1 MTLKFINAVGVQT
14 FCANDNS
21 AYVPQMW
28 AQESL
33 AILEENMVA
42 ANLVHRDFSPLIASY
57 GDTVNTRR
65 PSKFTALRKTGTEPV
80 TDQDAVA
87 TNVPVVLD
95 QLIHVTFVIYD
106 SEASKSFKDLVTEY
120 MRPAMLAH
128 AQFLDKVVL
137 GQVANFMANSYGSIN
152 AMTTT
157 NAIDDIL
164 GTREKMNKNLAYVDG
179 RNLILSPTTETT
191 LLNLPIFTQA
201 QQVGDQGQALQEAFI
216 GRKYGFNT
224 YMCQHMSSVLPGNTI
239 DITYLINNGN
249 VTPGST
255 VITVDT
261 GSSTTATANSWISI
275 DGEGIPHR
283 LVTAMAA
290 PGTVTIT
297 PPLQNTILNNAVVT
311 SYTPG
316 LVNQTSTS
324 RADTGFATGYPA
336 GFNKEITIDGFSVAP
351 QVGQL
356 VSFGTS
362 TAHSVYTIVAVNG
375 VVGIVLDR
383 SLEQAIADEDSV
395 NISPAGEYNFA
406 FHRNAIALVTRPME
420 LPRQGIGA
428 AAANVNYNGL
438 SVRVVLT
445 YDGKAQG
452 TRVTL
457 DILAGIKTLDTNL
470 GAVMLA

>member
-1 MTLKFINAVGVQT
+1 MNLKFIQAVAVNT
-14 FCANDNS
+14 SYSNDNS

-65 PSKFTALRKTGTEPV
+65 PSKFKALRKTGTENV
-80 TDQDAVA
+80 TDQDAIA
-87 TNVPVVLD
+87 TNVPVVPD
-95 QLIHVTFVIYD
+95 QLFHVTFVIFD

-128 AQFLDKVVL
+128 AQALDKVVL
-137 GQVANFMANSYGSIN
+137 GQAANFVKNSYGYLN
-152 AMTTT
+152 GLTVNNGVDA
-157 NAIDDIL
+157 IL
-164 GTREKMNKNLAYVDG
+164 GTREIMNKNLAYVDG
-179 RNLILSPTTETT
+179 RNLILTPTTETT

-224 YMCQHMSSVLPGNTI
+224 YMCQHQSSVAVGNTTDATYAVNHSGGYGAGTTTMAI
-239 DITYLINNGN
+239 DVGTTAFTAGMWFTVAGDNIAHR
-249 VTPGST
+249 
-255 VITVDT
+255 VIT
-261 GSSTTATANSWISI
+261 GGASSVTT
-275 DGEGIPHR
+275 
-283 LVTAMAA
+283 LVF
-290 PGTVTIT
+290 T
-297 PPLQNTILNNAVVT
+297 PPLQNSVADDAVIT
-311 SYTPG
+311 NYTPG
-316 LVNQTSTS
+316 AVNNVS
-324 RADTGFATGYPA
+324 GYAA
-336 GFNKEITIDGFSVAP
+336 GYNKEIAVDVFTVAP
-351 QVGQL
+351 VVGQF
-356 VSFGTS
+356 VSFGAS
-362 TAHSVYTIVAVNG
+362 GTAAVYTIIDVTG
-375 VVGIVLDR
+375 TTGITLDR
-383 SLEQAIADEDSV
+383 SLEVAINDDDAV

-457 DILAGIKTLDTNL
+457 DILAGIKVLDTNL
-470 GAVMLA
+470 GALMLA

>member
-1 MTLKFINAVGVQT
+1 MNSLKFLQAVAVVT
-14 FCANDNS
+14 VYANDNS

-65 PSKFTALRKTGTEPV
+65 PSKFTAIRKTGTENV

-95 QLIHVTFVIYD
+95 QLFHVTFVIYD
-106 SEASKSFKDLVTEY
+106 AEASKSFKDLVTEY

-128 AQFLDKVVL
+128 AQALDKVVL
-137 GQVANFMANSYGSIN
+137 GQVGNFMGNSYGYLN
-152 AMTTT
+152 ALTVN
-157 NAIDDIL
+157 NAVDGIL
-164 GTREKMNKNLAYVDG
+164 GTREILNRNLAYVDG
-179 RNLILSPTTETT
+179 RNLILTPSTETT

-201 QQVGDQGQALQEAFI
+201 NQVGDQGQALANAYL
-216 GRKYGFNT
+216 GRKFGFGT
-224 YMCQHMSSVLPGNTI
+224 YMCQHMSSVS
-239 DITYLINNGN
+239 
-249 VTPGST
+249 VTP
-255 VITVDT
+255 TVDATYRSNAAAAAGATTLTLKT
-261 GSSTTATANSWISI
+261 GTTLFDNNTWFTVVGSGVPHRVLTGGQSTATSI
-275 DGEGIPHR
+275 
-283 LVTAMAA
+283 TF
-290 PGTVTIT
+290 T
-297 PPLQNTILNNAVVT
+297 PALQGAVLDSAVVT
-311 SYTPG
+311 FTSPG
-316 LVNQTSTS
+316 AVNNVS
-324 RADTGFATGYPA
+324 GYAA
-336 GFNKEITIDGFSVAP
+336 GYNKEVLVDGFTVIP
-351 QVGQL
+351 KVGQL
-356 VSFGTS
+356 VSFS
-362 TAHSVYTIVAVNG
+362 NVANSPVYTVINVNTYSG
-375 VVGIVLDR
+375 PVYGLTLDR
-383 SLEQAIADEDSV
+383 SLEAALV
-395 NISPAGEYNFA
+395 NDAVVNVGPMGEYNFA

-428 AAANVNYNGL
+428 ASANVNYNGL

-470 GAVMLA
+470 GAVFVA

>member
-1 MTLKFINAVGVQT
+1 MNLQFISAVAVAT
-14 FCANDNS
+14 VYANDNS
-21 AYVPQMW
+21 AYIPAMW

-65 PSKFTALRKTGTEPV
+65 PSKFTALRKTGTENV
-80 TDQDAVA
+80 TDQDATA

-95 QLIHVTFVIYD
+95 QLIHVSFVIFD

-137 GQVANFMANSYGSIN
+137 GQVGNFINNSYGTLNGLTVNN
-152 AMTTT
+152 AV
-157 NAIDDIL
+157 DGIL
-164 GTREKMNKNLAYVDG
+164 GTREIMNRNLAYVDG
-179 RNLILSPTTETT
+179 RNLILTPSTETT

-201 QQVGDQGQALQEAFI
+201 NQVGDEGQALANAYL
-216 GRKYGFNT
+216 GRKFGFGT
-224 YMCQHMSSVLPGNTI
+224 YMCQHMSSVAA
-239 DITYLINNGN
+239 
-249 VTPGST
+249 TP
-255 VITVDT
+255 TVDATYRANGAHAAGATTLALAT
-261 GSSTTATANSWISI
+261 GTTLFDNNSFFTVVGSGTVHRVLTGGQSTATSI
-275 DGEGIPHR
+275 
-283 LVTAMAA
+283 TF
-290 PGTVTIT
+290 T
-297 PPLQNTILNNAVVT
+297 PPLQGAVLTAAVVT
-311 SYTPG
+311 FVVPG
-316 LVNQTSTS
+316 AVELT
-324 RADTGFATGYPA
+324 AGYAA
-336 GFNKEITIDGFSVAP
+336 GYNKEIIVDGLTVVP
-351 QVGQL
+351 KVGQL
-356 VSFGTS
+356 VSFS
-362 TAHSVYTIVAVNG
+362 NTANSPVYTIINVTTYAG
-375 VVGIVLDR
+375 PSYGLTLDR
-383 SLEQAIADEDSV
+383 SLEAAVADEAAV
-395 NISPAGEYNFA
+395 NLSPMGEYNFA

-470 GAVMLA
+470 GAVFVA

>member
-1 MTLKFINAVGVQT
+1 MLQFLNAVAVQT
-14 FCANDNS
+14 FCVNDNS

-65 PSKFTALRKTGTEPV
+65 PSKFTALRKTGTEDV
-80 TDQDAVA
+80 TDQDATA

-95 QLIHVTFVIYD
+95 QLIHVSFVIYD
-106 SEASKSFKDLVTEY
+106 SESSKSFKDLVTEY

-137 GQVANFMANSYGSIN
+137 GQVANFMPNSYGYLN
-152 AMTTT
+152 AMTTS
-157 NAIDDIL
+157 NGVDAIL

-179 RNLILSPTTETT
+179 RNLILTPTTETT
-191 LLNLPIFTQA
+191 LLNLAIFTQA

-224 YMCQHMSSVLPGNTI
+224 YMCQHQSSVAVGNSI
-239 DITYLINNGN
+239 DITYLVNHSGGYAAGA
-249 VTPGST
+249 TT
-255 VITVDT
+255 MVIDT
-261 GSSTTATANSWISI
+261 GTTNFTANMWFTVAG
-275 DGEGIPHR
+275 DTIPHR
-283 LVTAMAA
+283 VITGGTSSVTTLVF
-290 PGTVTIT
+290 T
-297 PPLQNTILNNAVVT
+297 PPLQAAVADDAIITNYVV
-311 SYTPG
+311 G
-316 LVNQTSTS
+316 AVNQAVSP
-324 RADTGFATGYPA
+324 AGYPA
-336 GFNKEITIDGFSVAP
+336 GYNKEITVDVFTVAP
-351 QVGQL
+351 VVGQL
-356 VSFGTS
+356 VSFGVVGTN
-362 TAHSVYTIVAVNG
+362 AVYTIIAVDALVG
-375 VVGIVLDR
+375 VTLDR
-383 SLEQAIADEDSV
+383 SLEVAINDGDNV
-395 NISPAGEYNFA
+395 NLSPAGEYNFA

>member
-1 MTLKFINAVGVQT
+1 MNLKFINAIGVQT
-14 FCANDNS
+14 FNTNDNS

-65 PSKFTALRKTGTEPV
+65 PSKFTALRKTGTENV
-80 TDQDAVA
+80 TDQDATA

-137 GQVANFMANSYGSIN
+137 GQVANFMPNSYGYLNGLTVNN
-152 AMTTT
+152 AV
-157 NAIDDIL
+157 DGIL
-164 GTREKMNKNLAYVDG
+164 GTREKLNKNLAYVDG
-179 RNLILSPTTETT
+179 RNMILTPTAETT

-224 YMCQHMSSVLPGNTI
+224 YMCQHMSSVAPGNTS
-239 DITYLINNGN
+239 DATYLVNNSSGYAAGA
-249 VTPGST
+249 TT
-255 VITVDT
+255 MAVDT
-261 GSSTTATANSWISI
+261 GTTAFTANMWFTVAGDTIA
-275 DGEGIPHR
+275 HR
-283 LVTAMAA
+283 VITGGASSVTTLVF
-290 PGTVTIT
+290 T
-297 PPLQNTILNNAVVT
+297 PPLQAAVANNAVIT
-311 SYTPG
+311 NYTPG
-316 LVNQTSTS
+316 TVNGSQL
-324 RADTGFATGYPA
+324 AGY
-336 GFNKEITIDGFSVAP
+336 NKEIAITGFSVAP

-356 VSFGTS
+356 VSFGSVGTN
-362 TAHSVYTIVAVNG
+362 AVYTIVAVDG
-375 VVGIVLDR
+375 LVGITLDR
-383 SLEQAIADEDSV
+383 SLEVGINNADNV
-395 NISPAGEYNFA
+395 NVSPPGEYNFA

-457 DILAGIKTLDTNL
+457 DILAGIKTLDLNL
-470 GAVMLA
+470 GAVFLA

>member
-1 MTLKFINAVGVQT
+1 MLFLKSAAVVVSYS
-14 FCANDNS
+14 NDNS

-42 ANLVHRDFSPLIASY
+42 TNLVHRDFSPLIASY

-65 PSKFTALRKTGTEPV
+65 PSKFKALRKTGTENV
-80 TDQDAVA
+80 TDQDAIA

-95 QLIHVTFVIYD
+95 QLFHVTFVIFD

-128 AQFLDKVVL
+128 AQALDKVVL
-137 GQVANFMANSYGSIN
+137 GQVANFTKNGYGVLGGLTVN
-152 AMTTT
+152 
-157 NAIDDIL
+157 NGIDSIL
-164 GTREKMNKNLAYVDG
+164 GTREIMNKNLAYVDG
-179 RNLILSPTTETT
+179 RNLILTPTTETT

-224 YMCQHMSSVLPGNTI
+224 YMCQHQSSVAVGNTI
-239 DITYLINNGN
+239 DTTYRINGGN
-249 VTPGST
+249 LTAGST
-255 VITVDT
+255 SLTIGT
-261 GSSTTATANSWISI
+261 GSSAIPANSWVTIV
-275 DGEGIPHR
+275 GEGVPHR
-283 LVTAMAA
+283 VVTGGASSVTTLV
-290 PGTVTIT
+290 IT
-297 PPLQNTILNNAVVT
+297 PPLQNTILTAAVVT
-311 SYTPG
+311 VYTPG
-316 LVNQTSTS
+316 LVNNV
-324 RADTGFATGYPA
+324 ANYPA
-336 GFNKEITIDGFSVAP
+336 GYNKEIAVDGFTVAP
-351 QVGQL
+351 VVGQL
-356 VSFGTS
+356 VSFGAVATN
-362 TAHSVYTIVAVNG
+362 AVYTIIDVTG
-375 VVGIVLDR
+375 TTGITLDR
-383 SLEQAIADEDSV
+383 SLEAAISDEDAV

-470 GAVMLA
+470 GAVMFG

>member
-1 MTLKFINAVGVQT
+1 MKTLKYLQAVAVRT
-14 FCANDNS
+14 FYANDNS

-42 ANLVHRDFSPLIASY
+42 TNLVHRDFSPLIASY

-65 PSKFTALRKTGTEPV
+65 PSKFTAIRKTGTENV

-95 QLIHVTFVIYD
+95 QLFHVTFVIYD

-128 AQFLDKVVL
+128 AQALDKVVL
-137 GQVANFMANSYGSIN
+137 GQVANFMGNSYGSLN
-152 AMTTT
+152 ALTVN
-157 NAIDDIL
+157 NAIDGIL
-164 GTREKMNKNLAYVDG
+164 GTREIMNRNLAYVDG
-179 RNLILSPTTETT
+179 RNLILTPSTETT

-201 QQVGDQGQALQEAFI
+201 NQVGDQGQALQNAYL
-216 GRKYGFNT
+216 GRKYGFGT
-224 YMCQHMSSVLPGNTI
+224 YMCQHMSSVAVTPTVDATYLAAAAAAAGDTTLTI
-239 DITYLINNGN
+239 DTGTTSFLNN
-249 VTPGST
+249 TWFT
-255 VITVDT
+255 VIGSGISHRVVT
-261 GSSTTATANSWISI
+261 GGQSTATSI
-275 DGEGIPHR
+275 
-283 LVTAMAA
+283 TF
-290 PGTVTIT
+290 T
-297 PPLQNTILNNAVVT
+297 PPLQGAVLNNAVITFTV
-311 SYTPG
+311 PG
-316 LVNQTSTS
+316 AVNLV
-324 RADTGFATGYPA
+324 AGYAA
-336 GFNKEITIDGFSVAP
+336 GYNKEILVDGLTVVP
-351 QVGQL
+351 KVGQL
-356 VSFGTS
+356 VSFS
-362 TAHSVYTIVAVNG
+362 TTAGSPVYTIINVNTYSG
-375 VVGIVLDR
+375 PVYGLTLDR
-383 SLEQAIADEDSV
+383 SLEAALV
-395 NISPAGEYNFA
+395 NDAAVNLSPMGEYNLA

-428 AAANVNYNGL
+428 ASANVNYNGL

-470 GAVMLA
+470 GAVFVA

>member
-1 MTLKFINAVGVQT
+1 MNLKFINAVAVT
-14 FCANDNS
+14 VCYANDNS

-65 PSKFTALRKTGTEPV
+65 PSKFTALRKTGTENV
-80 TDQDAVA
+80 TDQDATA

-106 SEASKSFKDLVTEY
+106 SESSKSFKDLVTEY

-128 AQFLDKVVL
+128 AQMLDKIVL
-137 GQVANFMANSYGSIN
+137 GQAANFLKNSYGYLN
-152 AMTTT
+152 GLTVNNGVDA
-157 NAIDDIL
+157 IL
-164 GTREKMNKNLAYVDG
+164 GTRGILNKNLAYVDG
-179 RNLILSPTTETT
+179 RNMILTPTTETT
-191 LLNLPIFTQA
+191 LLNLAIFTQA

-224 YMCQHMSSVLPGNTI
+224 YMCQHMSSVPVGNTI
-239 DITYLINNGN
+239 DATYAANAAATAGATTLTLKTGTSLFDNNMWF
-249 VTPGST
+249 T
-255 VITVDT
+255 VVGDT
-261 GSSTTATANSWISI
+261 IAHRVLTGGQTTATSI
-275 DGEGIPHR
+275 
-283 LVTAMAA
+283 TF
-290 PGTVTIT
+290 T
-297 PPLQNTILNNAVVT
+297 PPLQSAVLNSAVVT
-311 SYTPG
+311 FFVPG
-316 LVNQTSTS
+316 AVNNV
-324 RADTGFATGYPA
+324 AGYAA
-336 GFNKEITIDGFSVAP
+336 GYNKEIAVEDFTVAP
-351 QVGQL
+351 VVGQM
-356 VSFGTS
+356 VSFKN
-362 TAHSVYTIVAVNG
+362 TAGAAVYTVIG
-375 VVGIVLDR
+375 VTGTTGITLDR
-383 SLEQAIADEDSV
+383 SLEAAIADEDAV
-395 NISPAGEYNFA
+395 NISPTGEYNFA

-470 GAVMLA
+470 GAVMLG

>member
-1 MTLKFINAVGVQT
+1 MNLKFVNSVVVLT

-65 PSKFTALRKTGTEPV
+65 PSKFTALRKTGTENV
-80 TDQDAVA
+80 TDQDATA

-95 QLIHVTFVIYD
+95 QLIHVSFVIFD

-137 GQVANFMANSYGSIN
+137 GQVANFTSNGYGYLGGLTANNGVD
-152 AMTTT
+152 A
-157 NAIDDIL
+157 IL
-164 GTREKMNKNLAYVDG
+164 GVREKLNKNLAYVDG
-179 RNLILSPTTETT
+179 RNLILTPTTETT

-201 QQVGDQGQALQEAFI
+201 QQVGDNGQALQEAFI

-224 YMCQHMSSVLPGNTI
+224 YMCQHQSSVAAGNTTDATYRVNNVAGYAAGATTMAI
-239 DITYLINNGN
+239 DVGTTAFSANMWFTVAGDNVPHRVITGGASSVTTL
-249 VTPGST
+249 VFTPG
-255 VITVDT
+255 
-261 GSSTTATANSWISI
+261 
-275 DGEGIPHR
+275 
-283 LVTAMAA
+283 
-290 PGTVTIT
+290 
-297 PPLQNTILNNAVVT
+297 LQNAVVDDAVIT
-311 SYTPG
+311 NYTPG
-316 LVNQTSTS
+316 QVNLV
-324 RADTGFATGYPA
+324 AGYAA
-336 GFNKEITIDGFSVAP
+336 GFNKEIVVDGFTVAP
-351 QVGQL
+351 VVGQL
-356 VSFGTS
+356 VSFGSVGTN
-362 TAHSVYTIVAVNG
+362 AVYTIVGVNG
-375 VVGIVLDR
+375 LVGITLDR
-383 SLEQAIADEDSV
+383 SLEAAIANNDNV

-406 FHRNAIALVTRPME
+406 FHRNSIALVTRPME

-470 GAVMLA
+470 GAVMFG